1 MWKAET
7 ELGGKDR
14 GRMRQSEE
22 VQAHLRQ
29 LSIICFAVFSGVVI
43 FTVVVWYLLAS
54 GDFPPEDLDFPSWM
68 GSMFN
73 AVALVAL
80 VKAHFIPRLFGKPG
94 PGAPETAWMAW
105 HKKTIIVGFA
115 LREGAAFVAL
125 VGAMLTG
132 QLVGAIIMV
141 GLAIISMIPAWPR
154 VEQMQ
159 L

>member
-68 GSMFN
+68 GPMFN

-80 VKAHFIPRLFGKPG
+80 VKAHLIPRL
-94 PGAPETAWMAW
+94 
-105 HKKTIIVGFA
+105 
-115 LREGAAFVAL
+115 
-125 VGAMLTG
+125 
-132 QLVGAIIMV
+132 
-141 GLAIISMIPAWPR
+141 S
-154 VEQMQ
+154 
-159 L
+159 